1 MGRTLCRVM
10 ASGEWR
16 MEKPSILL
24 NHRKRRRTS
33 KKCINK
39 NPRKKR
45 EEQRREEKENMPKWG
60 KGEGWRGPAAGGG
73 ALKWAQDELVKICRT
88 GRLLLLLLLRLR
100 WARRTHVKFPFTS
113 CSFFVLSL
121 SLSLFILFHFPSL
134 SSVAATKRHFGLIQC
149 STKYL
154 PTS

>member
-10 ASGEWR
+10 ASGGWR
-16 MEKPSILL
+16 MVKPSILL

-45 EEQRREEKENMPKWG
+45 EEQRIEEKENMPKWG
-60 KGEGWRGPAAGGG
+60 RGEGWRGPAAGEG

-113 CSFFVLSL
+113 CSFFVLPL
-121 SLSLFILFHFPSL
+121 SLSSFSFTSL
-134 SSVAATKRHFGLIQC
+134 LSPLWRPQNGTLG
-149 STKYL
+149 
-154 PTS
+154 